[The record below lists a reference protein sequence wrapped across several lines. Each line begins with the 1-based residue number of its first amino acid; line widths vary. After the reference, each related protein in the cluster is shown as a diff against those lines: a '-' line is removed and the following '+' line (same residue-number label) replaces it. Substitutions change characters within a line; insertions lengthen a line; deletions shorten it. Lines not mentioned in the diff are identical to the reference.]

1 MARRWR
7 WPRVDEFAACL
18 ALRHTKGLGPRTWKR
33 LLDASGSARAAVADW
48 PAWAGRGLTSSRVQV
63 EFGRE
68 GWREKALAE
77 EREAKSL
84 GLSVVF
90 YSDAAYP
97 ALLREIP
104 DPPLFLYFLGDAA
117 LLGRPCVAVVGS
129 RQSSRYGTG
138 MAESMSRSLSRAGVC
153 VVSGFAHG
161 IDRAAHQGALD
172 GVGGTIAVLGT
183 GLDLVYPAANRDLWE
198 RIAAKGLIVSEFA
211 PGTRPEG
218 ANFPHRN
225 RIVSGLSL
233 GVLVVEGALNSGSL
247 ITAELALAQN
257 RDVFALPGPA
267 NLKTYQ
273 GCHQLIRQGAC
284 LVQSGEDILHELA
297 PRLAEPGAARSV
309 SPAAEQAASPKTVS
323 AANDPGRGMPEPRD
337 PDQLHVFRL
346 LAGHECLH
354 IDDLTRRTDWPAQ
367 KVSSTLLFMELQG
380 LVKQLPGMYYALAP

>member
-1 MARRWR
+1 MDRRWR
-7 WPRVDEFAACL
+7 WLPVDEFAASL

-33 LLDASGSARAAVADW
+33 LLDACGSARAAVADW
-48 PAWAGRGLTSSRVQV
+48 QAWTGRGLTSSRVQA

-77 EREAKSL
+77 RREADSL
-84 GLSVVF
+84 GLEVIF

-97 ALLREIP
+97 DLLREIP
-104 DPPLFLYFLGDAA
+104 DPPLFLYVLGDPA
-117 LLGRPCVAVVGS
+117 LLGQPCVAVVGS
-129 RQSSRYGTG
+129 RQSSRYGAG
-138 MAESMSRSLSRAGVC
+138 MAETMARALSRAGVC

-161 IDRAAHQGALD
+161 IDRAAHQGAMD

-183 GLDLVYPAANRDLWE
+183 GLDLVYPASNRDLWD
-198 RIAAKGLIVSEFA
+198 RIAARGLIVSEFA

-218 ANFPHRN
+218 TNFPHRN

-233 GVLVVEGALNSGSL
+233 GVLVVEGALGSGSL

-284 LVQSGEDILHELA
+284 LVQSGEDILRELA
-297 PRLAEPGAARSV
+297 PRLAAHGTAQSV
-309 SPAAEQAASPKTVS
+309 SKGQGGFPEAVSGSGGPRCTGAEP
-323 AANDPGRGMPEPRD
+323 DD
-337 PDQLHVFRL
+337 PDQLRVYRL
-346 LAGHECLH
+346 LAEHESLH
-354 IDDLTRRTDWPAQ
+354 IDALTRSTGWPAQ
-367 KVSSTLLFMELQG
+367 KVSATLLFMELQG
-380 LVKQLPGMYYALAP
+380 LVKQLSGMYYALAT